1 MKDEKWAEISVS
13 LGSTL
18 NMGDFESLRIQV
30 GLTYPCKPEMKEV
43 EKTFEIISKK
53 VEGMLKKK
61 IKEMTGR

>member
-1 MKDEKWAEISVS
+1 MKNEKWAEVSVS

-43 EKTFEIISKK
+43 ERTFEIVFKK
-53 VEGMLKKK
+53 VEGTLKKK
-61 IKEMTGR
+61 IKEMAGR